1 LDHRKLGCFKSNPK
15 PRIPRKKFHA
25 IIKDVLMPFENAPV
39 GAKRIAVIGGGI
51 SGMGAAYQLREQHQA
66 VLFEAAPRLGGHART
81 VMAGKNADLPV
92 DTGFLVFNDVNYP
105 HLVRLFAE
113 LDVPV
118 MDSDM
123 SFGASINGGWLEYGL
138 LAPKAVFAQPR
149 NIIRPK
155 FYGMIRDILKF
166 NKRANSELIDSTI
179 TIGELVNEWQ
189 LGDWF
194 CDYYLTPF
202 TGAIWSTPITQIL
215 DFPAQAMISFMKNH
229 ALLGAGGQHQWR
241 TVRGGSREYVSR
253 LQSALTRANV
263 EIRLSSPVAQVRR
276 NPLGVELQMTD
287 GNVEAFDEVI
297 FATHSDITLG
307 MLSDAN
313 NLEHQALAAVKYQP
327 NEMVLHGDSSIMPKR
342 QAAWASWVYTEDKDR
357 QSDRIDLTY
366 WINRLQSLPKDDP
379 CFVTLNTQ
387 RDIDPALIYDQYTF
401 HHPVFNTAALKAQ
414 QLISDING
422 ANHTWFCG
430 AWMRNGFHEDGL
442 ATGIEAARRLMAQ
455 NSTILAAAE

>member
-1 LDHRKLGCFKSNPK
+1 
-15 PRIPRKKFHA
+15 
-25 IIKDVLMPFENAPV
+25 MPFETAPV
-39 GAKRIAVIGGGI
+39 GSKRIAVIGGGI
-51 SGMGAAYQLREQHQA
+51 SGMGAAYQLREQHQV

-81 VMAGKNADLPV
+81 VMAGKNGDLPV
-92 DTGFLVFNDVNYP
+92 DTGFLVFKDVNYP
-105 HLVRLFAE
+105 YLIRLFAE

-194 CDYYLTPF
+194 RDYYLTPF
-202 TGAIWSTPITQIL
+202 TGAIWSTPIMQIL
-215 DFPAQAMISFMKNH
+215 DFPAQAMINFMKNH

-263 EIRLSSPVAQVRR
+263 DIRLSSPVAQVRR

-287 GNVEAFDEVI
+287 GSLEAFDEVI
-297 FATHSDITLG
+297 FATHSDITLA

-366 WINRLQSLPKDDP
+366 WINRLQSLPNDDP

-401 HHPVFNTAALKAQ
+401 HHPVCDTAALKAQ

-455 NSTILAAAE
+455 NATILAAAE

>member
-241 TVRGGSREYVSR
+241 TVRGGSHEYVSR

-287 GNVEAFDEVI
+287 GSVEAFDEVI

>member
-1 LDHRKLGCFKSNPK
+1 
-15 PRIPRKKFHA
+15 
-25 IIKDVLMPFENAPV
+25 MPFETAPL

-51 SGMGAAYQLREQHQA
+51 SGMGAAYELRHAHQV
-66 VLFEAAPRLGGHART
+66 VLFESGPKLGGHART
-81 VMAGKNADLPV
+81 VMAGKNGDLPV

-105 HLVRLFAE
+105 HLIRLFKE

-123 SFGASINGGWLEYGL
+123 SFGASIDGGWLEYGL
-138 LAPKAVFAQPR
+138 LAPTAVFAQPR

-166 NKRANSELIDSTI
+166 NKRANSEVIDPTI
-179 TIGELVNEWQ
+179 TIGELVTKWQ

-194 CDYYLTPF
+194 RDYYLTPF

-215 DFPAQAMISFMKNH
+215 DFPAQAMINFMKNH

-241 TVRGGSREYVSR
+241 TVRGGSREYVGR

-263 EIRLSSPVAQVRR
+263 DIRLSSPVAQVRR
-276 NPLGVELQMTD
+276 NPLWVELQMTD
-287 GNVEAFDEVI
+287 GSVEAFDEVI
-297 FATHSDITLG
+297 FATHSDITLA

-313 NLEHQALAAVKYQP
+313 SLERKALSAVKYQP
-327 NEMVLHGDSSIMPKR
+327 NEMVLHGDCSIMPKR
-342 QAAWASWVYTEDKDR
+342 KAAWASWVYTEDKDR

-387 RDIDPALIYDQYTF
+387 RDIDPALIYDQCTF
-401 HHPVFNTAALKAQ
+401 HHPVFDTAALKAQ
-414 QLISDING
+414 QIVSDING

-442 ATGIEAARRLMAQ
+442 ATGIEAARRLTAQ
-455 NSTILAAAE
+455 KATILAAAE